1 MGAGRRHQE
10 SYTEEAAVRKVCA
23 WCGTVL
29 KAVEPAGAPA
39 PDGTQEAGTTPSS
52 TGSSPAYEG
61 EVDASICRA
70 CADQLASYQGPVLV
84 VSREWARLYSDVVEI
99 LKARPDIRIVVDRRQ
114 SPGQAGGDL
123 YQGPER
129 RRPTP
134 PLSLK

>member
-1 MGAGRRHQE
+1 
-10 SYTEEAAVRKVCA
+10 VRKVCA

-29 KAVEPAGAPA
+29 KSIEPPGAPA
-39 PDGTQEAGTTPSS
+39 PDGTEEAGSA
-52 TGSSPAYEG
+52 PAYEG

-70 CADQLASYQGPVLV
+70 CADQLASYRGPVLV
-84 VSREWARLYSDVVEI
+84 VSREWARLYSEVVEI

-114 SPGQAGGDL
+114 PPEQAGGES

-134 PLSLK
+134 PLSIK